1 MSQIK
6 FEGIGIQA
14 ISACVPSKIVRT
26 IDQTKYFDIRKLE
39 SFIEMTGIEE
49 RRISD
54 SDITSSDLCFQAAD
68 RLLNKLNLD
77 KENISCL
84 IFVSQ
89 TPDYRM
95 PNTANIL
102 QHRLGLNK
110 GVFTLDINQACSG
123 YIWGLIV
130 AYNLCNSGF
139 ENVLLCVG
147 DTPSK
152 LLSEKDSSTSLMFG
166 DCGTA
171 SLINKDEK
179 YGPSFFSFNSDG
191 SYSNAVYIPSGGYRK
206 PSSLESFIYKQ
217 DEDGNEKNDEQI
229 HMDGLEV
236 FSVSVN
242 VMVRDIK
249 NILHFADRQINEI
262 DKCILHQANLYMNNI
277 ISKKIGVNP
286 EQNMFSINKF
296 GNTSSSS
303 IPLNIAYNKTKIN
316 NDDKLI
322 FEAIGASFTWG
333 SAIVK
338 LHNFINL
345 GVADYVR

>member
-6 FEGIGIQA
+6 FSGIGIQA
-14 ISACVPSKIVRT
+14 ISACVPSRIVKT
-26 IDQTKYFDIRKLE
+26 IDQTKYFDIKKLE

-49 RRISD
+49 RRISGLET
-54 SDITSSDLCFQAAD
+54 TSSDLCSNAAD
-68 RLLNKLNLD
+68 RLLTELNINV
-77 KENISCL
+77 ESISCL

-102 QHRLGLNK
+102 QSRLGLK
-110 GVFTLDINQACSG
+110 KDILTLDINQACSG

-139 ENVLLCVG
+139 DNILLCVG

-152 LLSEKDSSTSLMFG
+152 FLSEKDSSTSLMFG

-171 SLINKDEK
+171 TLINKNEN
-179 YGPSFFSFNSDG
+179 YGESFFSFNTDG
-191 SYSNAVYIPSGGYRK
+191 SYSNTVFIPSGGYRK
-206 PSSLESFIYKQ
+206 PSSFESLKYKT
-217 DEDGNEKNDEQI
+217 DDDGNEKNEEQI

-242 VMVRDIK
+242 VMVKDINK
-249 NILHFADRQINEI
+249 ILDYAEIQIKDI

-277 ISKKIGVNP
+277 ISKKIGVNSD
-286 EQNMFSINKF
+286 QNMVSINKF

-303 IPLNIAYNKTKIN
+303 IPLNIAFNKSKIKS
-316 NDDKLI
+316 DDKLL

-338 LHNFINL
+338 LSNFVNL
-345 GVADYVR
+345 GVSEYVR